1 MSSRIKTHVKKG
13 DNVVVITGASK
24 GAQGVVLE
32 VQTGKG
38 RVLVEGVRMIKK
50 SIKPSQQNQA
60 GGFIEKEGS
69 IHISNVKR
77 VEAPVKEKKKKVAKK
92 KVKA

>member
-1 MSSRIKTHVKKG
+1 MSRTKTHVKKG
-13 DNVVVITGASK
+13 DNVVVISGAAK

-32 VQTGKG
+32 VQPGKG

-50 SIKPSQQNQA
+50 AIKPTQQNQS
-60 GGFIEKEGS
+60 GGFQDKEGP

-77 VEAPVKEKKKKVAKK
+77 VDAPVKEKKKKVAKK